1 MSCFSR
7 FCKKG
12 TTVNKKLSI
21 DENLYQDLTELSNSS
36 MMRQLV
42 SW

>member
-21 DENLYQDLTELSNSS
+21 DENFLTVR